1 MNATEARKALYAL
14 VKRAEEDGRTT
25 LIHKGQKRQDRV
37 LLAPLDVLPA
47 ARKTEVLPSHV
58 LSAAQKD
65 FGDLI
70 TRAAQGQPQVL
81 LRNTTPVAVL
91 LPADAVSA
99 THSSDPAAA
108 TGPVP
113 AGGAVNSS
121 RNPERDSAPRRLA
134 TLGDAIG
141 AVLTSGQVTG
151 PLFGLSGLDVA
162 TGGLPS
168 GRLTLVAAAP
178 NVGGSLLGLAAA
190 RQTALVDGHKVL
202 YAASGPNRAD
212 IMRRILAAETGG
224 DYPRLKQGRLTAQ
237 EQQVAQQLVQ
247 APLLIDDGSDLTA
260 EAIAETA
267 PLVKDLALV
276 VVDRLQAAPSARLP
290 LSGERL
296 ADASQVLASLAR
308 TLHVPVL
315 AIIDSDDPALLG
327 LLDADV
333 LVTLTPMDDRSKVQV
348 TVEERDFGAIGTAYL
363 RPDLLHARFLDVGA
377 APVGR
382 AGGEGSTRSL
392 GNPVEQEL
400 AEAALTY
407 TSGAQQGLPASV
419 THVLAALRTALT
431 NGDPEALAELG
442 PSLAETAAVPPQLPD
457 TAEGRRLA
465 AALQAYGTA
474 ASAGTTGQPVAA
486 ALQPTADRGQVPDI
500 DEEDDGDGLVPG
512 DEEDEPEGAVF
523 PALRILKDAVARSKM
538 HPIPVIRTEERDSGP
553 WPLISED
560 MDGEPRWVHPDVTL
574 TRVPHIKVNG
584 KRVRRDQLDVPD
596 SFGEGVL
603 CLIDRNG
610 SYPSACS
617 AVPLAP
623 NKLLHT
629 GPLHAFDKTKAGIY
643 LIDIPEWNR
652 TDMPHPLGR
661 LIDRPDEQGRVW
673 VTTPHIKQF
682 EKLVREGHLAT
693 APTIHD
699 SWTGK
704 ANESLFKPF
713 YEATRKAR
721 TELVQI
727 GGDPYKAY
735 KTRLSIA
742 LRLLWPKRAEQRSP
756 FWRPD
761 WRMSMV
767 AEASVRHWSVAFR
780 AVQQGHTLLALRNV
794 DAAVFWTPPGTPPAT
809 YRIGTGFGEVK
820 AKFIR
825 PGEIIPE
832 GDDGW
837 PGPQATEAPW
847 APPWAT
853 SYAPRSPPAT
863 GCPRTPPNI
872 GTPSSPS
879 SPQLTAV
886 IRPWRTPAS
895 T

>member
-1 MNATEARKALYAL
+1 MNATEARNGLYAL
-14 VKRAEEDGRTT
+14 VKHAEEDGRTT

-37 LLAPLDVLPA
+37 LLAPLDRLPA
-47 ARKTEVLPSHV
+47 ARKSEGLPSHA

-81 LRNTTPVAVL
+81 LRNTKPVAVL

-99 THSSDPAAA
+99 THSYDPATGAA
-108 TGPVP
+108 PTGDATNGP
-113 AGGAVNSS
+113 G
-121 RNPERDSAPRRLA
+121 NPDRDSAPRRLA

-141 AVLTSGQVTG
+141 AVLTSGQTAG
-151 PLFGLSGLDVA
+151 PLFGLSGLDAA

-190 RQTALVDGHKVL
+190 RQTALVDGGKVL

-224 DYPRLKQGRLTAQ
+224 DYPRLKQGRLTAH
-237 EQQVAQQLVQ
+237 EQQTAQQLVQ
-247 APLLIDDGSDLTA
+247 APLLIDDGSELTA

-267 PLVKDLALV
+267 PHVKNLALV
-276 VVDRLQAAPSARLP
+276 VVDRLQAAPSTRLP
-290 LSGERL
+290 LSGDRL
-296 ADASQVLASLAR
+296 PDASQALATLAR
-308 TLHVPVL
+308 TLNVPVL

-333 LVTLTPMDDRSKVQV
+333 LVTLVPAEDLSKIQV
-348 TVEERDFGAIGTAYL
+348 TVAERDFGAIGSAYL
-363 RPDLLHARFLDVGA
+363 RPDLLHARFLDAGA
-377 APVGR
+377 ATLDHTHTPASSPATGR
-382 AGGEGSTRSL
+382 TAAL
-392 GNPVEQEL
+392 EL
-400 AEAALTY
+400 AEAALPY
-407 TSGAQQGLPASV
+407 TSGGHQGIPAAL
-419 THVLAALRTALT
+419 THELAAWRAAVTG
-431 NGDPEALAELG
+431 GDQEALKGILPPLLHA
-442 PSLAETAAVPPQLPD
+442 ATAVSRMPD
-457 TAEGRRLA
+457 TAEGHRLA
-465 AALQAYGTA
+465 AALQAYRTPESDA
-474 ASAGTTGQPVAA
+474 AAGAGQAVAA
-486 ALQPTADRGQVPDI
+486 GAAVPAPAARGQVPDHAAQ
-500 DEEDDGDGLVPG
+500 DEEDGQDELAPG
-512 DEEDEPEGAVF
+512 DEEDEPKGHVF
-523 PALRILKDAVARSKM
+523 PALRILRDAVDRSKM
-538 HPIPVIRTEERDSGP
+538 HPVPVIRLEERDRGP

-560 MDGEPRWVHPDVTL
+560 MDGEPRWVHPDITL
-574 TRVPHIKVNG
+574 TRVPCVKANG
-584 KRVRRDQLDVPD
+584 KRVRRDQLDVPE
-596 SFGEGVL
+596 SFGEGVM

-629 GPLHAFDKTKAGIY
+629 GPLEAFDKTKAGIY
-643 LIDIPEWNR
+643 LIGIPEWTR

-661 LIDRPDEQGRVW
+661 IIERPDHQGRVW
-673 VTTPHIKQF
+673 VTTPHIKQL
-682 EKLVREGHLAT
+682 EKLVREGHLA
-693 APTIHD
+693 AVPTIHD

-721 TELVQI
+721 TELVQA

-742 LRLLWPKRAEQRSP
+742 LRLLWPKRQEQKSP

-780 AVQQGHTLLALRNV
+780 AVQEGHTLLALRNV

-820 AKFIR
+820 AKFVQR
-825 PGEIIPE
+825 GEIIPE
-832 GDDGW
+832 GDD
-837 PGPQATEAPW
+837 
-847 APPWAT
+847 
-853 SYAPRSPPAT
+853 
-863 GCPRTPPNI
+863 
-872 GTPSSPS
+872 
-879 SPQLTAV
+879 
-886 IRPWRTPAS
+886 
-895 T
+895 

>member
-1 MNATEARKALYAL
+1 MNATEARNALYAL
-14 VKRAEEDGRTT
+14 VKRAEEEGRTT
-25 LIHKGQKRQDRV
+25 LICKGQKRQDRV

-91 LPADAVSA
+91 LPADAVFA

-108 TGPVP
+108 TGAAP
-113 AGGAVNSS
+113 AGGAVNSP
-121 RNPERDSAPRRLA
+121 RNPDQGSVPRRLA

-141 AVLTSGQVTG
+141 AVLTSGQATG
-151 PLFGLSGLDVA
+151 PLFGLSGLDAA
-162 TGGLPS
+162 TGGVPS

-178 NVGGSLLGLAAA
+178 NVGGSLLGLSAA

-224 DYPRLKQGRLTAQ
+224 DYPRLKQGRLTAH

-267 PLVKDLALV
+267 PHVQDLSLV
-276 VVDRLQAAPSARLP
+276 VVDRLQASPSARLP
-290 LSGERL
+290 LSGNRL
-296 ADASQVLASLAR
+296 PDASQVLASLAR
-308 TLHVPVL
+308 TLHIPVL

-333 LVTLTPMDDRSKVQV
+333 LVTLAPAKDPSKVQV
-348 TVEERDFGAIGTAYL
+348 TVAERDFGAIGSAYL
-363 RPDLLHARFLDVGA
+363 RPDLLHARFLDAGA
-377 APVGR
+377 APAGR
-382 AGGEGSTRSL
+382 AGVEGSARSL
-392 GNPVEQEL
+392 GSAVEQDL
-400 AEAALTY
+400 AQAALPY
-407 TSGAQQGLPASV
+407 TSGAQQGLPAFV
-419 THVLAALRTALT
+419 THMLAGLRTALA
-431 NGDPEALAELG
+431 NGDPEALTELG
-442 PSLAETAAVPPQLPD
+442 PSLAETAAAPPQLPD

-474 ASAGTTGQPVAA
+474 AFAETTGQPAA
-486 ALQPTADRGQVPDI
+486 AAVQPTADSGQVPHI

-553 WPLISED
+553 WSLISED

-574 TRVPHIKVNG
+574 TRVPHIKANG

-596 SFGEGVL
+596 SFGQGVL

-629 GPLHAFDKTKAGIY
+629 GPLDTFDKTQAGIY

-661 LIDRPDEQGRVW
+661 IIERPDEQGRVW
-673 VTTPHIKQF
+673 VTTPHIKQL
-682 EKLVREGHLAT
+682 EKLVREGHLAA

-742 LRLLWPKRAEQRSP
+742 LRLLWPKRPEQRSP

-780 AVQQGHTLLALRNV
+780 AVQDGHKLVALRNV
-794 DAAVFWTPPGTPPAT
+794 DAAVFWTPPSTPPAT

-820 AKFIR
+820 AKFIQ
-825 PGEIIPE
+825 PGEMIPE
-832 GDDGW
+832 GDD
-837 PGPQATEAPW
+837 
-847 APPWAT
+847 
-853 SYAPRSPPAT
+853 
-863 GCPRTPPNI
+863 
-872 GTPSSPS
+872 
-879 SPQLTAV
+879 
-886 IRPWRTPAS
+886 
-895 T
+895 